1 MSLAIVIPA
10 YKDTFLNMTLESLSW
25 QTNKNFKVYIGN
37 DSSPYDLES
46 IVNKYRAVLN
56 IRYVRFPDNMGGK
69 DLVAQWERC
78 ISLTCDEEW
87 IWLFSDDDY
96 LSPDCVDSFYQAVS
110 MYPRY
115 DVYRFNVQVVG
126 REQNLLKKVVYPP
139 VISSYDLYRGK
150 LLGRLD
156 CYVVEFIFSRK
167 VYEEQGGF
175 QPFDL
180 AWGSD
185 LATWIKFGVEK
196 GIRSLEG
203 GVVSWRSSGE
213 NISTIESP
221 EIVRRKVKA
230 LIAFLQWGES
240 FWKKRER
247 DVRMINDYGF
257 IRRMMQFAS
266 TISAREFRTIVSKY
280 TANKVLRTAV
290 IMLLS
295 RLGIFIK
302 KIKG

>member
-10 YKDTFLNMTLESLSW
+10 YKDTFLDMTLESLSR
-25 QTNKNFKVYIGN
+25 QTNKDFRVYIGD

-46 IVNKYRAVLN
+46 IVSKYREVLN
-56 IRYVRFPDNMGGK
+56 IRYVRFPDNIGGK

-78 ISLTCDEEW
+78 VSLTHDEEW

-96 LSPDCVDSFYQAVS
+96 LSPDCVDSFYQVVS
-110 MYPRY
+110 AYPRY

-126 REQNLLKKVVYPP
+126 REQNLLKKVIYPP

-175 QPFDL
+175 LSFDL

-185 LATWIKFGVEK
+185 LATWVKFGMEK
-196 GIRSLEG
+196 GIRSLDG
-203 GVVSWRSSGE
+203 GVVSWRSSGD
-213 NISTIESP
+213 NISTIESSA
-221 EIVRRKVKA
+221 IVIRKVKA

-247 DVRMINDYGF
+247 AVRAINDYGF
-257 IRRMMQFAS
+257 IMRMVGFAPK
-266 TISAREFRTIVSKY
+266 ISVRECRTLVGKY
-280 TANKVLRTAV
+280 TANKAVRTTV
-290 IMLLS
+290 IMSLL
-295 RLGIFIK
+295 RLGVFIK
-302 KIKG
+302 KFKR

>member
-10 YKDTFLNMTLESLSW
+10 YKDTFLDMTLESLSR
-25 QTNKNFKVYIGN
+25 QTNKDFRVYIGD

-46 IVNKYRAVLN
+46 IVSKYREVLN
-56 IRYVRFPDNMGGK
+56 IRYVRFPDNIGGK

-78 ISLTCDEEW
+78 VSLTHDEEW

-110 MYPRY
+110 AYPRY

-126 REQNLLKKVVYPP
+126 REQNLLKKVIYPP

-167 VYEEQGGF
+167 VYEEHGGF
-175 QPFDL
+175 QSFDL

-185 LATWIKFGVEK
+185 LATWVKFGMEK
-196 GIRSLEG
+196 GIRSLDC

-221 EIVRRKVKA
+221 EIVHRKVKA

-257 IRRMMQFAS
+257 IRRMMQFAP
-266 TISAREFRTIVSKY
+266 TISAREFRTIVGKY

>member
-10 YKDTFLNMTLESLSW
+10 YKDTFLNMTLESLSK
-25 QTNKNFKVYIGN
+25 QTNKNFKVYIGD
-37 DSSPYDLES
+37 DSSPYELES
-46 IVNKYRAVLN
+46 IVNKYQEVMN
-56 IRYVRFPDNMGGK
+56 IRYVRFPDNIGSK
-69 DLVAQWERC
+69 DLVAQWKRC
-78 ISLTCDEEW
+78 ILLTCDEEW

-96 LSPDCVDSFYQAVS
+96 LSPDCVDSFYQTVS
-110 MYPRY
+110 TYPRY

-126 REQNLLKKVVYPP
+126 REQNLLKKVIYPP

-175 QPFDL
+175 LSFDL

-185 LATWIKFGVEK
+185 LATWVKFGMEK
-196 GIRSLEG
+196 GIRSLDG

-213 NISTIESP
+213 NISTIESSAMV
-221 EIVRRKVKA
+221 IRKVKA

-247 DVRMINDYGF
+247 DVRAINDYGF
-257 IRRMMQFAS
+257 IKRMVGFAPK
-266 TISAREFRTIVSKY
+266 ISVRECRTLVGKY
-280 TANKVLRTAV
+280 TANKVVRTTV
-290 IMLLS
+290 IMSLL
-295 RLGIFIK
+295 RLGVFIK
-302 KIKG
+302 KFKR